1 MATLAPF
8 FVGGRIVAQQL
19 RAHHRRGGQRYHQ
32 RHQDG
37 HRQGDGELTEESP
50 DDAFHHQDG
59 DEDGDE
65 RDAHRQ
71 HREAHLACA
80 QQRRLV
86 GLHAGLDMARDVFQ
100 HHDGIVHHEAGGN
113 GQCHQRQVV
122 QAETGQVHDAEG
134 TDQRDRHGHRRD
146 QRGARIAQEQEH
158 HHDHQCHREH
168 QGELGFLQGGA
179 NGRGAVQHHLHVD
192 GRRNGRLQLWQQGAH
207 VIDRVDDVGAGLAV
221 DDDQHRGLAIGGA
234 GIAHI
239 GHRVTHLGHVAHAY
253 RRAIA
258 VGDDQ
263 RRIFGGGLGLV
274 VGVDLPVAFIVFQ
287 YALGTVGIGG
297 RHRRA
302 HIGAADAVL
311 VQGRRIELDAHGRL
325 RTSAHTDLPHPTH
338 LGQLLRH
345 DTIGGVIH
353 LALGHG
359 VRGHGQDQDG
369 RVGRV
374 DLAIGRIARHAGR
387 QQVSRRIQGG
397 LHVAG
402 GAVDVTVE
410 VELQGDAG
418 GVLRAGRGHLG
429 HARDRT
435 HGAFQRRGDGRGHG
449 LGAGPGHRGGDRDGR
464 VVHLRQRRHR
474 QQAEGHHPGQGNAD
488 GQERGGDR
496 PLDEGKR
503 DIHRRIRSDRRR
515 QRGRL
520 AFTVVIVILAAMAW
534 LALAETAAQATAQAV
549 EAEIDHRRGEERE
562 HLRHQQATDHGDAQ
576 RLAQLRTHAGPQ
588 HQRQR
593 PQQGRHGGH
602 QDGPEAQ
609 QASLVDRLAR
619 ALALVTFGFQGEVDH
634 HDGVLL
640 DDADQQDDADDADDA
655 QVGPRDHQR
664 EQRAHAGRRQRRE
677 DGDGVDVALIEHAQH
692 DVHGDD
698 GRQDQPQGI
707 GQRRLEGQR
716 RPLEVGDGGGRHAD
730 LVLGGLDGLDRLAQG
745 RALGQVEGHG
755 GCRELAD
762 MVHHQRRGAFGDGGN
777 RGQRHLAAGRGH
789 QVDAVQR
796 RGAVL
801 EFRLDLHHHA
811 ILVRLRIDGGDEALA
826 EGVVERIVD
835 GGRGDA
841 QARGSI
847 AVDLDVGLQ
856 TLVLQV
862 GGHIGQ
868 FRLLLQAGDQLGH
881 PGAEHVGIGIFQ
893 GELVLRARDAILDGQ
908 VLHRLHVQ
916 GHARHLLRQRGLQAA
931 DDIGG
936 RDVALLVR
944 LQVDE
949 HAAAVEGGIGAIHA
963 DEGRQAL
970 DGRIGQHH
978 LGQLLL
984 LLAHGAEGDRLRGF
998 RDALDHA
1005 GILQREEALGYE
1017 HIQQHRQAQRGH
1029 GHQQGRLLV
1038 FQHPLQHA
1046 AIAGDD
1052 VVEEHLALVIEPA
1065 LLFFGLVAQ
1074 QARAHHG
1081 RQGERDHG
1089 RDQDRHRQ
1097 RHREFVEQA
1106 PHHIAHEEQR
1116 DQHGDQGEGQRDD
1129 GEADLLGPLQG
1140 GLHGL
1145 HALFDVARDVL
1156 DHDDGI
1162 VHHEAGGNRQGHQRQ
1177 VVDREAGQVH
1187 DREGPHQRQRHR
1199 YAGDDGGRHVAQE
1212 HEDHHHHQG
1221 NGQHQGELDVF
1232 DRGADGLGT
1241 VDQGIDVD
1249 GGRNGGTQ
1257 ARHGGLDAAHGL
1269 DYVGT
1274 GLLGDGQ
1281 HDGAAIGDAVVAAGG
1296 RTGEG
1301 PGGDL
1306 VVLGAVHGHADV
1318 LDADRRAIAPGQDH
1332 VIPLIGLEQLVVGI
1346 DREALVGAI
1355 DRTLGLVHGGG
1366 GDDTA
1371 NVFQAD
1377 AQRGD
1382 LGRIDLDAHGRFLLA
1397 VDVDQAHPR
1406 DLRDLLGQ
1414 DVVGIVVDHRQRQ
1427 FIGLHR
1433 HDHDGRIGRVD
1444 LAEGRGIGQV
1454 GRQLPG
1460 RRIDGGLHV
1469 QCSGIDV
1476 AVQVELQ
1483 GDLGAAQG
1491 TLRGHLREAGNE
1503 RELALQRLGHIG
1515 GHGLGTAAG
1524 QLRGDLDGREVH
1536 LRQRCHRQ
1544 QRPDRHPHQQDG
1556 DGQQRGTDGAF
1567 DEGCGNAHLVLPFAC
1582 ALAALAVAGL
1592 AAAGLLSTMRAPGL
1606 SLYWPSST
1614 TRSSGLRAASATS
1627 TAIPSWMRSTLTGCT
1642 KAWSWASTAQ
1652 TQVPC
1657 WLRWMAAAG
1666 RVGTSPWVF
1675 ICRRALTYW
1684 PGHSL
1689 WSALSKR
1696 AFSCTVPLLVLIWL
1710 SSKTSLPVARVSCES
1725 RAQATTLSGCWL
1737 SRWAWLMVP
1746 TASSGRVK
1754 SRVIGSIWLM
1764 TTRPLASAAWTILPG
1779 STRRT
1784 PTRPEMGAVMVV
1796 QLSCTLAQAIWASS
1810 VLTAASSWATRAF
1823 CVSSCCW
1830 VAASWLRR
1838 VVQRCRSR
1846 RALSNCAASLA
1857 RWASAWASW
1866 ACRAR
1871 GSIWASNWPFLTSSP
1886 SLKPTLSS
1894 CPSMRV
1900 LTVTLA
1906 LAVTVPTPARQ
1917 SGKSR
1922 CCTVVRLTDTGGA
1935 ALAGAWSAALARCM
1949 CSQPPAPAARI
1960 RAVATA
1966 TAVEERLGAWE
1977 DVVMPET
1984 RPEMI
1989 AGQIGIR
1996 RNGGWKPVSVR
2007 PSESLLRWPPGR
2019 PGSPASRRRQP

>member
-1 MATLAPF
+1 MRRLMILSEVSSADSAVAWAVITLTQLTVPALYWLVTSVTAWRAASKASFCTAASCSRMRNAARLSSTSWKAVSTVCLQVATVPSQLAMAWS
-8 FVGGRIVAQQL
+8 VAAL
-19 RAHHRRGGQRYHQ
+19 RAPPSKMVWASCGPSDHTRPGSVNQSAKLELWQPPEADSVRLGKQAALATPILALAAATRRSAAATSG
-32 RHQDG
+32 
-37 HRQGDGELTEESP
+37 
-50 DDAFHHQDG
+50 
-59 DEDGDE
+59 
-65 RDAHRQ
+65 
-71 HREAHLACA
+71 
-80 QQRRLV
+80 RRSSS
-86 GLHAGLDMARDVFQ
+86 
-100 HHDGIVHHEAGGN
+100 I
-113 GQCHQRQVV
+113 
-122 QAETGQVHDAEG
+122 EG
-134 TDQRDRHGHRRD
+134 RPCGT
-146 QRGARIAQEQEH
+146 
-158 HHDHQCHREH
+158 
-168 QGELGFLQGGA
+168 GGA
-179 NGRGAVQHHLHVD
+179 TAVNGAFGKEKVEGVLPTSRAMACST
-192 GRRNGRLQLWQQGAH
+192 WA
-207 VIDRVDDVGAGLAV
+207 
-221 DDDQHRGLAIGGA
+221 
-234 GIAHI
+234 
-239 GHRVTHLGHVAHAY
+239 RVTPLSSAEAWADFSWVCAWITSDLATMPAAY
-253 RRAIA
+253 WFWVSWQERWQASTVSCSTCCWASSTRNCRQFCASWAWADRRAAARSPALAWALAWLASTSRRTLPQISASQEA
-258 VGDDQ
+258 V
-263 RRIFGGGLGLV
+263 
-274 VGVDLPVAFIVFQ
+274 
-287 YALGTVGIGG
+287 
-297 RHRRA
+297 
-302 HIGAADAVL
+302 
-311 VQGRRIELDAHGRL
+311 
-325 RTSAHTDLPHPTH
+325 SAKL
-338 LGQLLRH
+338 QLLRTLPVLELVDDEEEDELLLELPPLRDAEAEAASVGEQAERELCTSATALRKLASARARFWFEISTCATSAFNCASPNISH
-345 DTIGGVIH
+345 H
-353 LALGHG
+353 LPSTTRS
-359 VRGHGQDQDG
+359 RGW
-369 RVGRV
+369 
-374 DLAIGRIARHAGR
+374 AGC
-387 QQVSRRIQGG
+387 QSWPS
-397 LHVAG
+397 LKTA
-402 GAVDVTVE
+402 
-410 VELQGDAG
+410 
-418 GVLRAGRGHLG
+418 
-429 HARDRT
+429 
-435 HGAFQRRGDGRGHG
+435 
-449 LGAGPGHRGGDRDGR
+449 GAGSSCGR
-464 VVHLRQRRHR
+464 TQSGPT
-474 QQAEGHHPGQGNAD
+474 E
-488 GQERGGDR
+488 
-496 PLDEGKR
+496 
-503 DIHRRIRSDRRR
+503 
-515 QRGRL
+515 
-520 AFTVVIVILAAMAW
+520 
-534 LALAETAAQATAQAV
+534 QAV
-549 EAEIDHRRGEERE
+549 SAKPASTTASRGFNLNRSCCVMRFSVAAASGRRCCCLVLATETTAPPGAQSFHVQVDHWRGVERE
-562 HLRHQQATDHGDAQ
+562 QLAHHQSADDGNAQ
-576 RLAQLRTHAGPQ
+576 RLAQLGAVAMADG
-588 HQRQR
+588 QRDRAQQR
-593 PQQGRHGGH
+593 RHGGH
-602 QDGPEAQ
+602 HDGTEAQ
-609 QASLVDRLAR
+609 LAGLEDGIARRQAVV
-619 ALALVTFGFQGEVDH
+619 ALGIDGEVHH